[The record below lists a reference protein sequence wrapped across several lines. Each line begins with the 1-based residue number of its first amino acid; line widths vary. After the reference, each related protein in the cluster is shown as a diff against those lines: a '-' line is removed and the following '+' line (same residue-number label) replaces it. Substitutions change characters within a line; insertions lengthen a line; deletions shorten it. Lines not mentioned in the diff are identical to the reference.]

1 MNRFDPPLGNH
12 PAPKKEEGKE
22 GEEGEAKRKKGRR
35 EEYFARGGRKEEEE
49 VGKLISESVLLI
61 CLSLRAFCKRK
72 CSHLKIAL

>member
-35 EEYFARGGRKEEEE
+35 AEYFARGRRKEEEE
-49 VGKLISESVLLI
+49 VGKSYSEPALLTY
-61 CLSLRAFCKRK
+61 
-72 CSHLKIAL
+72 